1 MAPPLGRSVFRHGL
15 RLPFDATHECR
26 PPRAL
31 LAECE
36 PLVRSVHP
44 ARAKER
50 RYQAGFLT
58 SRIVALVAAFSRAE
72 APNGILAM
80 RSPVTVAGAVPGSAD
95 QAAVPNF
102 PIKPFRAPNTRRRDR
117 QSRAAPQAASF
128 QALPL
133 ASHSPAL

>member
-1 MAPPLGRSVFRHGL
+1 MAPPCGSQYFDMAL

-31 LAECE
+31 PADCE
-36 PLVRSVHP
+36 PLVRPVHP

-72 APNGILAM
+72 ALNGMIAM
-80 RSPVTVAGAVPGSAD
+80 RSPVTVAGAVPASAD
-95 QAAVPNF
+95 QC
-102 PIKPFRAPNTRRRDR
+102 RR
-117 QSRAAPQAASF
+117 SG
-128 QALPL
+128 LPD
-133 ASHSPAL
+133 